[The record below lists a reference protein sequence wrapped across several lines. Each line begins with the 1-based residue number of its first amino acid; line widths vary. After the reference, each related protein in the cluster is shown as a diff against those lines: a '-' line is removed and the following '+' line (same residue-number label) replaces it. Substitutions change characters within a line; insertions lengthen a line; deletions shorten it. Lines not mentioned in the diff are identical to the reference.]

1 MTSSNVALATNN
13 KNLRTDIR
21 EARAADAFASFVVF
35 IHIQQLEHF
44 FYILTERSSAVEKTL
59 VPTRP

>member
-21 EARAADAFASFVVF
+21 EARDADVLLPLLLSLS
-35 IHIQQLEHF
+35 I
-44 FYILTERSSAVEKTL
+44 YSN
-59 VPTRP
+59 

>member
-1 MTSSNVALATNN
+1 MTSSNVAAATNN

-21 EARAADAFASFVVF
+21 EARDADALLPLLLSFPHTV
-35 IHIQQLEHF
+35 IRTF
-44 FYILTERSSAVEKTL
+44 FYILTERSSAVDKTL